1 MKEALQSEQQTNSSL
16 KLSLEQ
22 QNNELDL
29 RTKYVALL

>member
-22 QNNELDL
+22 LNNELDL

>member
-1 MKEALQSEQQTNSSL
+1 MKEALQSELQTNSSL

-22 QNNELDL
+22 LNNELDL